1 MKKAGTIARQL
12 MLGALMAATVPSIA
26 QQSTQ
31 DSSSASAALEAER
44 QRLNALP
51 DTPGTGP
58 FAAMKEEV
66 ATLPDHVVYRPRDLA
81 KLGNARLGLYIFGN
95 GACTDDGASS
105 RLHLLEIASHGFIA
119 IAPGRVRSGPGAT
132 ASPSTPRAPEGN
144 PPRLPPS
151 PTSHTDLIEALDW
164 ALAHNADSKSILHN
178 KLDPAAVAVSGFS
191 CGGIQALQIAADPRV
206 KTVIIMNSG
215 LFKDRAPIPS
225 MDVPK
230 SLLKTLRTST
240 LYILGGKSDI
250 AYENGMD
257 DFARIDHV
265 PVMVANLDVGH
276 GGTYWQ
282 PNGGKAAAVT
292 VAWLKWQLRGD
303 VAASK
308 LFVGKACGLC
318 TDTSWQVEKKL
329 FD

>member
-1 MKKAGTIARQL
+1 MKKTGTLARRFMLCALIA
-12 MLGALMAATVPSIA
+12 AATPSIA
-26 QQSTQ
+26 QQNAQ
-31 DSSSASAALEAER
+31 DSSSARAALEAER

-66 ATLPDHVVYRPRDLA
+66 ASLPDHVVYRPRDLT
-81 KLGNARLGLYIFGN
+81 KLGNTRLGLYIFGN

-119 IAPGRVRSGPGAT
+119 IAPGRIRNGPGAT
-132 ASPSTPRAPEGN
+132 APPSPPRAPEGN
-144 PPRLPPS
+144 PPRLPPT

-164 ALAHNADSKSILHN
+164 ALARNADSKSILHN
-178 KLDPAAVAVSGFS
+178 KLEPAAVAVSGFS
-191 CGGIQALQIAADPRV
+191 CGGIQALQIADDPRV

-215 LFKDRAPIPS
+215 IFKDRAPIPS

-230 SLLKTLRTST
+230 SLLKTLRTPT

-257 DFARIDHV
+257 DFARIDRV

-276 GGTYWQ
+276 GGTYWE

-308 LFVGKACGLC
+308 LFVGKSCGLC
-318 TDTSWQVEKKL
+318 ADASWQVEKKRI
-329 FD
+329 D

>member
-1 MKKAGTIARQL
+1 
-12 MLGALMAATVPSIA
+12 MLGALIAAANAAIA
-26 QQSTQ
+26 QQNTE
-31 DSSSASAALEAER
+31 DAAEARAALEAER

-66 ATLPDHVVYRPRDLA
+66 ASLPGHVVYRPRDLT
-81 KLGNARLGLYIFGN
+81 KLGDTRLGLYIFGN
-95 GACTDDGASS
+95 GGCADDGASS
-105 RLHLLEIASHGFIA
+105 RLHLLEIASYGFIA
-119 IAPGRVRSGPGAT
+119 IAPGRIRNGPGAT
-132 ASPSTPRAPEGN
+132 APPSSPRAPEGN

-151 PTSHTDLIEALDW
+151 PTSHTDLQDALDW
-164 ALAHNADSKSILHN
+164 ALARNADSKSILHD

-191 CGGIQALQIAADPRV
+191 CGGIQALQIAADPRI

-215 LFKDRAPIPS
+215 IFKDRAPIPS

-230 SLLKTLRTST
+230 SLLKTLHTPT

-257 DFARIDHV
+257 DFSRIDHV

-276 GGTYWQ
+276 GGTYWE
-282 PNGGKAAAVT
+282 PNGGRAAAVT
-292 VAWLKWQLRGD
+292 VAWLKWQLRRD
-303 VAASK
+303 AAAAK
-308 LFVGKACGLC
+308 WFIGKSCGLC
-318 TDTSWQVEKKL
+318 TDASWKVEKKL
-329 FD
+329 ID